1 MFMSNPAI
9 PPTDQPKPSRSAR
22 LLALVRALI
31 DHGRELAA
39 TLRERAATDLGSV
52 RGMFGTGDLALILQ
66 RIARGLMRAR
76 ALETRVIE
84 TAARLD
90 KGRGRRPGSAPA
102 HRQPRAVPAA
112 ARPAEAP
119 DAPIELPTEEE
130 IADWVRR
137 RPIGAVLADIC
148 RDLGITCDHPLWRE
162 LQHAITAESGNY
174 VRLVMDIVHRAAR
187 RVAEAWF
194 PAAPATSIPPPLAGG
209 G

>member
-1 MFMSNPAI
+1 MDAEHA
-9 PPTDQPKPSRSAR
+9 D
-22 LLALVRALI
+22 
-31 DHGRELAA
+31 
-39 TLRERAATDLGSV
+39 GSV
-52 RGMFGTGDLALILQ
+52 PLAVPASAGLQ

-84 TAARLD
+84 TAAKLN
-90 KGRGRRPGSAPA
+90 KARGRRPGAAPA

-130 IADWVRR
+130 IAAWVRR

-194 PAAPATSIPPPLAGG
+194 PAAPVTSIPLPSREEVRGRHAVNTLVYTAAD
-209 G
+209 